1 MYSTIFHLRDDCT
14 VLTPISYMNVNFITV
29 TYNPK
34 NEFENLE
41 QDTGVSIKNL
51 YISYSFSYI
60 TLLTPSWL

>member
-1 MYSTIFHLRDDCT
+1 M
-14 VLTPISYMNVNFITV
+14 LTPISYMNVNFITV